1 MKDPAF
7 VRDEAHAIHLA
18 RNYGSELPEASADP
32 MHLQQVFMNLLLNAA
47 DAMPDGGTLTLET
60 AHDLPSQMLRITI
73 SDTGTGIDAAVISS
87 IFQPFFTTKAKGTGL
102 GLAITK
108 RLVEEQEGQISIENK
123 AGQGAQFT
131 ILIPAL
137 QGGKRHP

>member
-1 MKDPAF
+1 
-7 VRDEAHAIHLA
+7 
-18 RNYGSELPEASADP
+18 

-47 DAMPDGGTLTLET
+47 EAMPEGGALTLET

-73 SDTGTGIDAAVISS
+73 SDTGTGIDTAVISN